1 MTDIA
6 IIGARFVLFIS
17 FSLLHM
23 GTLSSVEDFSVEL
36 SKVIMP
42 PDVTV
47 LELVGIIASSCL
59 VLLQAE
65 SVIREKRLKLV
76 LLRCKCFFYVTFYAL
91 FILSQMLKIADYLY
105 ILMCGF

>member
-1 MTDIA
+1 M
-6 IIGARFVLFIS
+6 
-17 FSLLHM
+17 
-23 GTLSSVEDFSVEL
+23 EDFSVEL

-65 SVIREKRLKLV
+65 SVIREKKAKV
-76 LLRCKCFFYVTFYAL
+76 STAAV
-91 FILSQMLKIADYLY
+91 QMLFLCD
-105 ILMCGF
+105 ILCVIYPFPNA